1 MFAPI
6 GAVDLSVRVNGGDA
20 IEVKEGNSW
29 TFAVPQ
35 SGSTTIEVTA
45 TAYAT
50 VVIDNPYPDI
60 IEFPYVKDKYSVGQY
75 VNLYWKRKD
84 TSYNVKTF
92 RYYFVDSN
100 TYGYNNPESLQIT
113 ERKTYTV
120 QFIATIE
127 PVES

>member
-1 MFAPI
+1 MIAPV
-6 GAVDLSVRVNGGDA
+6 GTVDLTVKVNDGETVE
-20 IEVKEGNSW
+20 IKEGNSW
-29 TFAVPQ
+29 TFTVPQ
-35 SGSTTIEVTA
+35 SGTTTIEVTA
-45 TAYAT
+45 TAFAT
-50 VVIDNPYPDI
+50 VVIENPYPDI
-60 IEFPYVKDKYSVGQY
+60 IEFPYVRDKYSVGQS

-113 ERKTYTV
+113 ERKTYKV